1 MTKLKIAAVLEQRPV
16 KVTIDLP
23 AEIDRDLRA
32 YAELMKRE
40 SGCSIED
47 PVRLIVPM
55 LRRFM
60 ATDRIFRKFQR
71 RLDQEKKASVAQEQ
85 GENRQPGSGPII
97 PSATRQ

>member
-71 RLDQEKKASVAQEQ
+71 RLDQEKKGSVAQE
-85 GENRQPGSGPII
+85 
-97 PSATRQ
+97 